1 MEKEERM
8 LKKNISRRDFVKA
21 ASAFTAG
28 GFMLGS
34 LPLGASAYAGAN
46 DTLKLAIVGCGN
58 RGTGAVANA
67 LDSTEGVKLV
77 AMADIYEDRLNG
89 SFNILSQRY
98 ADSDKLDVPEEHKFI
113 GFDAYKDAMSLAD
126 VVTLTTPTFWRP
138 LHYEEAVRQGKHI
151 FMEKPVAV
159 DPAGVRRV
167 LDAAKIAQQ
176 KNLNVVV
183 GLQRRYSNKYRE
195 IYNRIQD
202 GQIGDVISGNIYWME
217 GAFGDLTTNS
227 NWSDLEIQIRN
238 QFQFFRTSGG
248 QVLDQLIHNIDV
260 ANWYIGAHPES
271 AQGMGGRI
279 EEITGKDTGQVY
291 DHNFI
296 EYTYPGG
303 VMVSAQARRQRN
315 TMTRVAERI
324 VGSEGTSLTRGFADY
339 GILTDLSGNVLF
351 DYRGTSEPNPYVQE
365 HAELFEAIRTGNR
378 IDDTVRAAHTTMTA
392 ILGFMATYSG
402 KELSWDEALQSD
414 KRFYPD
420 HNILPEDMNYDTP
433 APVQPGEDGYYPVPV
448 PGMTEV
454 I

>member
-1 MEKEERM
+1 MKKEKS
-8 LKKNISRRDFVKA
+8 LINNKSISRRDFVRA

-28 GFMLGS
+28 GFILSS
-34 LPLGASAYAGAN
+34 LPLKASAFVGAS
-46 DTLKLAIVGCGN
+46 DELKLAIIGCGN

-89 SFNILSQRY
+89 SYNILSQRN
-98 ADSDKLDVPEEHKFI
+98 SDKVDVPDENKFI
-113 GFDAYKDAMSLAD
+113 GFDGYKDAISLAD
-126 VVTLTTPTFWRP
+126 VVILTTPTFWRP

-167 LDAAKIAQQ
+167 LDAAKIAKQ

-202 GQIGDVISGNIYWME
+202 GEIGDIISGNIYWME
-217 GAFGDLTTNS
+217 GAFGNLRQEPS
-227 NWSDLEIQIRN
+227 WSELEVQIRN
-238 QFQFFRTSGG
+238 QFQFFWTSGG

-260 ANWYIGAHPES
+260 ANWYVGSHPVS

-296 EYTYPGG
+296 EYTYSGG
-303 VMVSAQARRQRN
+303 VIISAQARRQRN
-315 TMTRVAERI
+315 TFTKVAERI
-324 VGSEGTSLTRGFADY
+324 VGSKGVSLTQGFGDY
-339 GILTDLSGNVLF
+339 GLITDLNENVLF
-351 DYRGTSEPNPYVQE
+351 DYHGITETNPYVQE
-365 HAELFEAIRTGNR
+365 HAELFEAIRNGNV
-378 IDDTVRAAHTTMTA
+378 IDNTERAAHTTMTA
-392 ILGFMATYSG
+392 ILGYMATYSG
-402 KELSWDEALQSD
+402 QMMTWDQALNSD
-414 KRFYPD
+414 MRFYPH
-420 HNILPEDMNYDTP
+420 HNLQPEDVTYDTP
-433 APVQPGEDGYYPVPV
+433 ALVTRGEDGYYPVPV
-448 PGMTEV
+448 PGV
-454 I
+454 AQVV

>member
-1 MEKEERM
+1 M
-8 LKKNISRRDFVKA
+8 LKRNISRRNFVKA

-34 LPLGASAYAGAN
+34 LPLGASAYAGAD
-46 DTLKLAIVGCGN
+46 DTLKLAIIGCGN

-67 LDSTEGVKLV
+67 LDSAEGVKLV

-113 GFDAYKDAMSLAD
+113 GFDAYKDTMSLAD
-126 VVTLTTPTFWRP
+126 VVILTTPTFWRP

-167 LDAAKIAQQ
+167 LEAEKIAKQ

-238 QFQFFRTSGG
+238 QFQFFWTSGG
-248 QVLDQLIHNIDV
+248 
-260 ANWYIGAHPES
+260 
-271 AQGMGGRI
+271 
-279 EEITGKDTGQVY
+279 
-291 DHNFI
+291 
-296 EYTYPGG
+296 
-303 VMVSAQARRQRN
+303 
-315 TMTRVAERI
+315 
-324 VGSEGTSLTRGFADY
+324 
-339 GILTDLSGNVLF
+339 
-351 DYRGTSEPNPYVQE
+351 
-365 HAELFEAIRTGNR
+365 
-378 IDDTVRAAHTTMTA
+378 
-392 ILGFMATYSG
+392 
-402 KELSWDEALQSD
+402 
-414 KRFYPD
+414 
-420 HNILPEDMNYDTP
+420 
-433 APVQPGEDGYYPVPV
+433 
-448 PGMTEV
+448 
-454 I
+454 